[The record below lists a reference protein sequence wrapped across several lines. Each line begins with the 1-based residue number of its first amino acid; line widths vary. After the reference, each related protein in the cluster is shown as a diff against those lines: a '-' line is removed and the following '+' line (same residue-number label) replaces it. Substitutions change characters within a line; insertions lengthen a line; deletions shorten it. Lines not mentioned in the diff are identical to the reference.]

1 MFFALLRLLGV
12 GLIVVLMF
20 ERPAYGVECG
30 PVASYREVINCVAT
44 RAPEILRS
52 DLDVQI
58 AEANIDKARQIPNPE
73 LESRN
78 LWGGNSEANRFA
90 TETQLLFPFQLGGKR
105 QSRSLVAQ
113 AEKDS
118 AEALAQNTKER
129 TLIESAK
136 ALHRLRQLD
145 VELFLATEAIE
156 RFERITTVFRKRPQ
170 LSPEQSVSL
179 TVFKYALEEE
189 KQKKSQALAE
199 QNSILTDISLAT
211 GQKVLPKKE
220 LFPTLPEN
228 WPAID
233 SKTTGESATL
243 KFARAK
249 EMEGKA
255 LSDLARAEAWPD
267 LKIGP
272 TYERM
277 PDRERTEERVGVGL
291 AMDIPVF
298 NRNQG
303 GKRSAELSQRQG
315 VLDSRQA
322 LLAANSKLESLIE
335 QYSIITKALAS
346 APTQAELEKG
356 HKAFESHFNRGLVSY
371 SLIIEAHRQLHD
383 SVETKHRQ
391 ELSALN
397 LLWSIYQL
405 TGRLSPEVL

>member
-1 MFFALLRLLGV
+1 MFSALRRLFGFGV
-12 GLIVVLMF
+12 VVFSMF
-20 ERPAYGVECG
+20 EFAANASECG
-30 PVASYREVINCVAT
+30 PLASYRDVINCVAT

-58 AEANIDKARQIPNPE
+58 AEANIDKARQLQNPE

-78 LWGGNSEANRFA
+78 LWGSNSESNRFA

-105 QSRSLVAQ
+105 QARGMVAK

-118 AEALAQNTKER
+118 AAALAQNTRER
-129 TLIESAK
+129 TLIESARS
-136 ALHRLRQLD
+136 LHRLRQLD

-199 QNSILTDISLAT
+199 QNSILMDISLAI
-211 GQKVLPKKE
+211 GQKVLPNKK
-220 LFPTLPEN
+220 LFPSLPEK

-233 SKTTGESATL
+233 SKTIGESAMM
-243 KFARAK
+243 KFTRAK
-249 EMEGKA
+249 EMESGA
-255 LSDLARAEAWPD
+255 LSDLAKAEAWPS

-291 AMDIPVF
+291 AMEVPIF

-303 GKRSAELSQRQG
+303 GKRSAELSQRRG
-315 VLDSRQA
+315 TLDSQQA
-322 LLAANSKLESLIE
+322 LLATNAKLESLVE
-335 QYSIITKALAS
+335 QYSIITKALAT

-356 HKAFESHFNRGLVSY
+356 HKAFEGHFNRGLVSY

-397 LLWSIYQL
+397 LLWSIYQI